1 MCLEKYFSIL
11 YRDEENR
18 GGAGMSI
25 ELMNTKEVAKYLDI
39 HEKQVYALIK
49 AKRIPATRI
58 TGKWIF
64 PRKLIDEWVESKAGE
79 GLAQAKQKSKKIAG
93 ALLAAGSNDPVLD
106 ILQTCV
112 RNAYPDLYLFS
123 ANMGS
128 TNGLDALNNGHTDI
142 AWSHLLDPESGKYNV
157 PYLSTL
163 LPAIKAVV
171 VNLFYREIGFITAPD
186 NPHCINWFD
195 NLTKENLKFINRQ
208 KGSGTRVLLD
218 YHLGQLGVSPDHI
231 NGYEREV
238 YTHFEVGLSI
248 LSGEA
253 DAGIA
258 TSAVSKLLG
267 LSFAPITRE
276 SFDMVLDQ
284 STFFQKGVQ
293 AFMDVLNS
301 NGFRKRVEKLGNY
314 DFGDS
319 GKILYS
325 TG

>member
-1 MCLEKYFSIL
+1 
-11 YRDEENR
+11 
-18 GGAGMSI
+18 MSV

-49 AKRIPATRI
+49 AQRIPATRI

-64 PRKLIDEWVESKAGE
+64 PKKLIDEWVEAKAAE
-79 GLAQAKQKSKKIAG
+79 GLMLAKQKSRKIAG

-112 RNAYPDLYLFS
+112 RKAYPDLYLFS

-128 TNGLDALNNGHTDI
+128 VNGLAALDNGYTDI
-142 AWSHLLDPESGKYNV
+142 AWSHLLDPESGQYNV
-157 PYLSTL
+157 PFLSTL
-163 LPAIKAVV
+163 LPRIKPVV

-186 NPHCINWFD
+186 NPYHIKWFD
-195 NLTKENLKFINRQ
+195 DLTKEGLRFINRQ

-218 YHLGQLGVSPDHI
+218 YHLGKLKESPGHI

-238 YTHFEVGLSI
+238 FTHFEVGLSI
-248 LSGEA
+248 LSGDA
-253 DAGIA
+253 DVGIA
-258 TSAVSKLLG
+258 TAAISKLLG
-267 LSFAPITRE
+267 LSFGPITRE

-284 STFFQKGVQ
+284 STFFQKGLQ
-293 AFMDVLNS
+293 AIMDVLNS
-301 NGFRKRVEKLGNY
+301 REFRKGVDRLGSY
-314 DFGDS
+314 DFKDS

>member
-1 MCLEKYFSIL
+1 
-11 YRDEENR
+11 
-18 GGAGMSI
+18 MSV

-49 AKRIPATRI
+49 SGRIPATRA

-64 PRKLIDEWVESKAGE
+64 PRKLIDEWVESRAGE
-79 GLAQAKQKSKKIAG
+79 GLTLAKQKSRKITG

-106 ILQTCV
+106 ILQTWV
-112 RNAYPDLYLFS
+112 RKAYPDLYLFS

-128 TNGLDALNNGHTDI
+128 MNGLAALDNGYTDI
-142 AWSHLLDPESGKYNV
+142 AWSHLFDPESGKYNV
-157 PYLSTL
+157 PYLSTC
-163 LPAIKAVV
+163 LPRIKPVV
-171 VNLFYREIGFITAPD
+171 VNLFHREIGFITAPD
-186 NPHCINWFD
+186 NPYRIKWFD
-195 NLTKENLKFINRQ
+195 DLAKKGLRFINRQ
-208 KGSGTRVLLD
+208 QGSGTRVLLD
-218 YHLGQLGVSPDHI
+218 YHLGKLGFSPDRI
-231 NGYEREV
+231 AGYDDTEV

-253 DAGIA
+253 DVGIA
-258 TSAVSKLLG
+258 TAAVSKQLG
-267 LSFAPITRE
+267 LPFVSITRE

-301 NGFRKRVEKLGNY
+301 SGLRKRVEKLGNY
-314 DFGDS
+314 DFGAS

-325 TG
+325 AV

>member
-1 MCLEKYFSIL
+1 MCLEKYLPIL

-18 GGAGMSI
+18 GGAGMSV

-301 NGFRKRVEKLGNY
+301 SGFRKRVEKLGNY

>member
-1 MCLEKYFSIL
+1 
-11 YRDEENR
+11 
-18 GGAGMSI
+18 MSV

-64 PRKLIDEWVESKAGE
+64 PKKLIDEWVESNVAE
-79 GLAQAKQKSKKIAG
+79 GLAQAKHKSGKIAG

-106 ILQTCV
+106 ILQTWV
-112 RNAYPDLYLFS
+112 RKACPDLYLFS

-128 TNGLDALNNGHTDI
+128 VNGLAALDDGYTDI
-142 AWSHLLDPESGKYNV
+142 AWSHLLDPESGQYNI

-163 LPAIKAVV
+163 LPKIKPVV
-171 VNLFYREIGFITAPD
+171 VNLFHREIGFITAPD
-186 NPHCINWFD
+186 NPQGIHWFD
-195 NLTKENLKFINRQ
+195 DLTKENVKFINRQ

-248 LSGEA
+248 LSGET

-258 TSAVSKLLG
+258 TAAVSKLSG
-267 LSFAPITRE
+267 LSFTPITRE

-284 STFFQKGVQ
+284 STFFQRGVQ
-293 AFMDVLNS
+293 AIMDVLNS
-301 NGFRKRVEKLGNY
+301 REFRKGVEKLGSY
-314 DFGDS
+314 DFSDS
-319 GKILYS
+319 GKILHS
-325 TG
+325 AV

>member
-1 MCLEKYFSIL
+1 
-11 YRDEENR
+11 
-18 GGAGMSI
+18 MSV

-64 PRKLIDEWVESKAGE
+64 PKKLIDEWVESRAGE
-79 GLAQAKQKSKKIAG
+79 GLTLAKQKSRKIAG

-106 ILQTCV
+106 ILQTWV
-112 RNAYPDLYLFS
+112 RKAYPDLYLFS

-128 TNGLDALNNGHTDI
+128 VNGLAALDNGHTDI
-142 AWSHLLDPESGKYNV
+142 AWSHLLDPESGQYNI

-163 LPAIKAVV
+163 LPKIKPVV
-171 VNLFYREIGFITAPD
+171 VNLFDREIGFITAPD
-186 NPHCINWFD
+186 NPYRIKGFD
-195 NLTKENLKFINRQ
+195 DLAKEGLKFMNRQ
-208 KGSGTRVLLD
+208 KGSGTRVMLD
-218 YHLGQLGVSPDHI
+218 YHLGQLGLSPDQI

-238 YTHFEVGLSI
+238 FTHFEVGFSV

-253 DAGIA
+253 DTGIA
-258 TSAVSKLLG
+258 TAAVSKLMG
-267 LSFAPITRE
+267 LAFIPITRE

-293 AFMDVLNS
+293 ALMDVLDS
-301 NGFRKRVEKLGNY
+301 SEFRKRVDNLGSY
-314 DFGDS
+314 DFNHS
-319 GKILYS
+319 GRILYS
-325 TG
+325 AV

>member
-1 MCLEKYFSIL
+1 
-11 YRDEENR
+11 
-18 GGAGMSI
+18 MSV

-79 GLAQAKQKSKKIAG
+79 GLTLAKQKSRKIAG

-106 ILQTCV
+106 ILQTWV
-112 RNAYPDLYLFS
+112 RKAYPDLYIFS
-123 ANMGS
+123 ANIGS
-128 TNGLDALNNGHTDI
+128 MNGLAALDNGHTDI
-142 AWSHLLDPESGKYNV
+142 AWSHLLDPESGKYNI
-157 PYLSTL
+157 PYLSAL
-163 LPAIKAVV
+163 LPSIKSVV
-171 VNLFYREIGFITAPD
+171 VNMFHREIGFITAPG
-186 NPHCINWFD
+186 NPYHIKWFD
-195 NLTKENLKFINRQ
+195 DLAKEGLKFINRQ
-208 KGSGTRVLLD
+208 QGSGTRVLLD
-218 YHLGQLGVSPDHI
+218 YHLGQLGVSPDCI
-231 NGYEREV
+231 NGYGKEV
-238 YTHFEVGLSI
+238 YTHFEVGFSI

-258 TSAVSKLLG
+258 TAAVSRLLG

-293 AFMDVLNS
+293 AFMDVLDS
-301 NGFRKRVEKLGNY
+301 REFRKGVEKLESY
-314 DFGDS
+314 DFNDS

-325 TG
+325 TV

>member
-1 MCLEKYFSIL
+1 
-11 YRDEENR
+11 
-18 GGAGMSI
+18 MSV

-49 AKRIPATRI
+49 SGRIPATRV

-64 PRKLIDEWVESKAGE
+64 PRKLIDEWVEAKAGE

-186 NPHCINWFD
+186 NPYQIRLFD
-195 NLTKENLKFINRQ
+195 DLAKEGLRFINRQ
-208 KGSGTRVLLD
+208 QGSGTRVLLD
-218 YHLGQLGVSPDHI
+218 HHLGRLGLSPDRI
-231 NGYEREV
+231 AGYDTEV

-258 TSAVSKLLG
+258 TSAVSKLFG

-301 NGFRKRVEKLGNY
+301 SGFRKRVEKLGNY

>member
-1 MCLEKYFSIL
+1 
-11 YRDEENR
+11 
-18 GGAGMSI
+18 MSV

-49 AKRIPATRI
+49 SGRIPATRA

-64 PRKLIDEWVESKAGE
+64 PRKLIDEWIESQAGA
-79 GLAQAKQKSKKIAG
+79 GLREAGQKGARIEG

-112 RNAYPDLYLFS
+112 RKAYPDLYLFS

-128 TNGLDALNNGHTDI
+128 MNGLDALNNGHTDI

-171 VNLFYREIGFITAPD
+171 VNLFHREIGFITAPD
-186 NPHCINWFD
+186 NPRHIKWFD
-195 NLTKENLKFINRQ
+195 DLSIKDMSFINRQ
-208 KGSGTRVLLD
+208 KGSGTRLLLD
-218 YHLGQLGVSPDHI
+218 YHLGQLGVSPEHI

-238 YTHFEVGLSI
+238 YTHYEVGLAI

-253 DAGIA
+253 DVGIA
-258 TSAVSKLLG
+258 TAAIAKLLG
-267 LSFAPITRE
+267 LSFAPIARE

-293 AFMDVLNS
+293 AFIDVLDS
-301 NGFRKRVEKLGNY
+301 RDFRRGVDKLGSY
-314 DFGDS
+314 DFRDT
-319 GKILYS
+319 GKILHATS
-325 TG
+325 

>member
-1 MCLEKYFSIL
+1 MS
-11 YRDEENR
+11 EE
-18 GGAGMSI
+18 M
-25 ELMNTKEVAKYLDI
+25 MNTKDVAQYLDI

-49 AKRIPATRI
+49 AKRIPSTRI

-64 PRKLIDEWVESKAGE
+64 PRKLVDEWIESKARE
-79 GLAQAKQKSKKIAG
+79 GLAQAREKSGNIGG

-106 ILQTCV
+106 ILQTYV
-112 RNAYPDLYLFS
+112 RKAYPDLYLFS

-128 TNGLDALNNGHTDI
+128 LNGLAALNNGHTDI
-142 AWSHLLDPESGKYNV
+142 AWSHLLDPESGTYNV
-157 PYLSTL
+157 PYLSSC
-163 LPAIKAVV
+163 LPGIKVV
-171 VNLFYREIGFITAPD
+171 VINLFHREIGFITAPD
-186 NPHCINWFD
+186 NPYHISWFD
-195 NLTKENLKFINRQ
+195 DLAKEGLTFINRQ

-218 YHLGQLGVSPDHI
+218 YHLGKAGLSPDRI
-231 NGYEREV
+231 TGYEREV

-258 TSAVSKLLG
+258 TAAVSKLLG
-267 LSFAPITRE
+267 LSFTPITRE

-293 AFMDVLNS
+293 AIMDVLNS
-301 NGFRKRVEKLGNY
+301 TEFRKGVEKLGSY
-314 DFGDS
+314 DFKDS